1 MNCAIWL
8 DERRKNAVSFQSWL
22 MARKI
27 AERICPYVFISY
39 SHKDSSIL
47 GKIIEVFEKEGLPF
61 WFDNRE
67 LLKNSNKNFNDEIN
81 EGLRGAFCVIAFMS
95 KNYWDSTYCPIELE
109 IALDNR
115 SKSNAAREYEFLRY
129 HENILFVDLDGWKET
144 PPDKI
149 KLMEKA
155 GNPTI
160 INFNSNITVNAEE
173 SLASKIVEDLLK
185 NHLLQWIIDFNKT
198 GNPPPVPEIPNFL
211 SRLKE
216 VFEKNF
222 KHVEWIPELSLRV
235 KNVTEGKEN
244 PQLLTCLQEQSN
256 QRNVFI
262 YGEGGGGKT
271 VTLKYFTRYLLEKN
285 IPAVYVNVNQLHFE
299 DPYALINYIENIVCG
314 NAWGNVMRIYMKSV
328 PNGTNSVVLLVDGI
342 NEIPEKYR
350 SSFIKNCINNFPFEN
365 VKFILT
371 SREKFSRELLSTDF
385 DVMETIPPDDETINN
400 YLRTR
405 GITVAETVRR
415 ILRTPMLLNVFTDTE
430 TSKSGLHVR
439 LNENPENCGQILENF
454 FQLQIHKIGELT
466 TNKILFQYLLPEI
479 AFLMVKNDSMIIS
492 TTEIW
497 YFLDEIKKE
506 QTNAGERFEFYKREQ
521 FPPGRF
527 PSINIEKLFPLA
539 EDMFGFLRTTEI
551 ENERSIYY
559 EFPHQLWRDFFCA
572 CKIAFEMTRVNQKF
586 SILTALTFPDDVL
599 TLVADLTRESTRT
612 PYQKEA
618 GEDWVFP
625 SSNKSMN
632 KFPSAE
638 KILSLWRNKSG
649 LSAQT
654 AVYNLLTIMRL
665 GRKNNLANLNLSNLD
680 LRLCKMNGCKF
691 VEFWREKIYPSV
703 FDNSWLNLNFFINDG
718 HSSQITAVC
727 TDGENFIFSGDSSG
741 EVRCLD
747 VKTKDWI
754 LIENFSAGEAVVDLA
769 WNRDTLAVLYQSR
782 LILYPTNNFSSVTE
796 YINKHRSKSYRY
808 VRFSSS
814 GNVEVSFNVEPL
826 IFFSVENE
834 QLVPCKMIYDVPA
847 HCAAWNPKSQQI
859 VRSYL
864 LRLIEVV
871 YFDEEKQR
879 WCKHPAL
886 FKDAKKDLGEEQY
899 HDTIGYIGLEKYGVD
914 KIDRRTECIC
924 FNSDGKRFLIATG
937 FSLLEFSSSDVE
949 FLRSKKFQT
958 KIRACCYA
966 GENIIVGVG
975 NQLKL
980 LDNEF
985 NEIFTV
991 TGAKFSPIAFYESY
1005 PTEKFFYVILVN
1017 GEIKQLDADDAHIR
1031 RIRKVNEMRK
1041 FHWLKDK
1048 RTGECEFLVLPSK
1061 SFPDGRRFN
1070 FQTNLEQS
1078 LGWCYDIV
1086 DYANEYSGD
1095 QDVILYDI
1103 GEDKSE
1109 IMLVKKDADESDKK
1123 IIQKIFSGV
1132 FIFGCSFRNLSSGTS
1147 KELKNFLDFNGGVT
1161 DEQ

>member
-1 MNCAIWL
+1 MNCATWL
-8 DERRKNAVSFQSWL
+8 EERRINDISFQSWL
-22 MARKI
+22 MAKKI
-27 AERICPYVFISY
+27 AERTCPYVFISY

-47 GKIIEVFEKEGLPF
+47 EKIVKVFEKEGLVF

-81 EGLRGAFCVIAFMS
+81 EGLRGAFCVISFMS
-95 KNYWDSTYCPIELE
+95 QNYWNSTYCPLELD

-115 SKSNAAREYEFLRY
+115 SKSNVAREYEFLRY
-129 HENILFVDLDGWKET
+129 HENILFVDLDGWKGT
-144 PPDKI
+144 TPDKNR
-149 KLMEKA
+149 LMEKA
-155 GNPTI
+155 GSLTI
-160 INFNSNITVNAEE
+160 INFNANVTGDEE
-173 SLASKIVEDLLK
+173 SRTKKIVEDLLQ
-185 NHLLQWIIDFNKT
+185 NHLLQWMIKKDFSL
-198 GNPPPVPEIPNFL
+198 VPEIPDFF

-216 VFEKNF
+216 ILEKNF
-222 KHVEWIPELSLRV
+222 KHVEWITELSLRV
-235 KNVTEGKEN
+235 KNATDGKEN
-244 PQLLTCLQEQSN
+244 PQLLIFLKEQSN

-271 VTLKYFTRYLLEKN
+271 LTLKYFTQYLLEKN
-285 IPAVYVNVNQLHFE
+285 IPAIYVNVNQLHFE
-299 DPYALINYIENIVCG
+299 DPHALINYIENIVCG
-314 NAWGNVMRIYMKSV
+314 NAWGNVMRIYMKAV

-371 SREKFSRELLSTDF
+371 SREKFSQELLSADF
-385 DVMETIPPDDETINN
+385 DVVEAIPPDDKTINN
-400 YLRTR
+400 YLKTR
-405 GITVAETVRR
+405 GITVTETVRR
-415 ILRTPMLLNVFTDTE
+415 ILRTPMLLNIFTDTK
-430 TSKSGLHVR
+430 TSKSGLRVR

-454 FQLQIHKIGELT
+454 FQLQIHKIGELA
-466 TNKILFQYLLPEI
+466 TNHILFQYLLPEI
-479 AFLMVKNDSMIIS
+479 AFLMVKNDSMVIS
-492 TTEIW
+492 IKEIW
-497 YFLDEIKKE
+497 YFLDEIKEE
-506 QTNAGERFEFYKREQ
+506 QTNAGRRFEFYRRQ

-527 PSINIEKLFPLA
+527 PSINIEKLFPQA
-539 EDMFGFLRTTEI
+539 EDKFGFLRTTEI
-551 ENERSIYY
+551 ENERNTYY
-559 EFPHQLWRDFFCA
+559 EFSHQLWRDFFCA
-572 CKIAFEMTRVNQKF
+572 CKIAFEMTYVNQEF
-586 SILTALTFPDDVL
+586 SILTALVFSDDVL
-599 TLVADLTRESTRT
+599 TLVADLTRENTRM
-612 PYQKEA
+612 PFQKEP

-625 SSNKSMN
+625 SSNETKS

-638 KILSLWRNKSG
+638 KILSLWRTKNG
-649 LSAQT
+649 HSAQI

-680 LRLCKMNGCKF
+680 LRLCRMNGCKF
-691 VEFWREKIYPSV
+691 VEFWREKIYPSI

-747 VKTKDWI
+747 IKTKDWI

-769 WNRDTLAVLYQSR
+769 WKRDTLAVLYQSR
-782 LILYPTNNFSSVTE
+782 LILYPTNNFSSVTK

-834 QLVPCKMIYDVPA
+834 QLVSCKMAYDVPA

-864 LRLIEVV
+864 LRLVEVV
-871 YFDEEKQR
+871 YFNEENQR

-886 FKDAKKDLGEEQY
+886 FKDHEKDLDEEQY
-899 HDTIGYIGLEKYGVD
+899 HDTTGYIGLEKYGVD

-966 GENIIVGVG
+966 GENILVGVG

-985 NEIFTV
+985 NEIFTI
-991 TGAKFSPIAFYESY
+991 TGAKFSPIAFYERY
-1005 PTEKFFYVILVN
+1005 PLENFFYVILAN
-1017 GEIKQLDADDAHIR
+1017 GEIKKLDADDAHIR
-1031 RIRKVNEMRK
+1031 QIRKVNEMRK

-1078 LGWCYDIV
+1078 LGWCYDTV
-1086 DYANEYSGD
+1086 EYASEYSVD
-1095 QDVILYDI
+1095 LDVVLYDI

-1109 IMLVKKDADESDKK
+1109 IMLVKKDANESEKK
-1123 IIQKIFSGV
+1123 IIQKVFAGV
-1132 FIFGCSFRNLSSGTS
+1132 FIFGCSFRNLNGGTS

-1161 DEQ
+1161 DEQY